1 MGSFANTVFSL
12 LLGWLQTVASM
23 IWNSLT
29 EKDNESI
36 FQFIGRNWILITL
49 ILCLAGLVIDF
60 AVYLFRWEPYK
71 VWMSFWKKI
80 SSKEHNEETVTGSA
94 DDEEKESFSQNTFDS
109 EPVFPAEYESGNN
122 AYADTGDTDSERFL
136 CSGDVIKQETAS
148 DEKTENL
155 FRRDVRNRHRRRF
168 NSILGDTG
176 DEELHY
182 YNPRPMMDEKDA
194 YHAPVYPEKWRE
206 NREQDT

>member
-12 LLGWLQTVASM
+12 LLGWLQTVVSM

-49 ILCLAGLVIDF
+49 ILCFAGLVIDF

-94 DDEEKESFSQNTFDS
+94 DYDE
-109 EPVFPAEYESGNN
+109 
-122 AYADTGDTDSERFL
+122 
-136 CSGDVIKQETAS
+136 
-148 DEKTENL
+148 
-155 FRRDVRNRHRRRF
+155 
-168 NSILGDTG
+168 
-176 DEELHY
+176 
-182 YNPRPMMDEKDA
+182 
-194 YHAPVYPEKWRE
+194 
-206 NREQDT
+206 